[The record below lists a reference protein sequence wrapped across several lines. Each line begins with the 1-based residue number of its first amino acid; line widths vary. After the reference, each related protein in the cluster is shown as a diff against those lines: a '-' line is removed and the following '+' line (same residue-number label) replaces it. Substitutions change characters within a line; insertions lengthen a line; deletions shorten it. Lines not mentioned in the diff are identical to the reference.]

1 MRSTLIFEA
10 VLDALEPHTNTS
22 EFSNLVFSGGADR
35 GPTYAFLIAG
45 LCGQIIICY
54 FLSVG
59 TSAGLWTSVA
69 LANSLYAGRLTDWHT
84 MFFGRTS
91 RTSEPG
97 MKMYVPE
104 SPSKKVMVVATLDR
118 SSPRAV
124 AGLSPG
130 FLLNTCGLAA
140 AVFGAVFQ
148 DQTRA
153 SLGFGP
159 STPTAKWVVYTSIA
173 LSLGIS
179 LLIFVLTALQ
189 QLRERTWTDDS
200 ERPTR
205 WATYSNILASLV
217 ICTLATFFMR
227 GHFEYLWPILD
238 ALNWL
243 SGFPLGVLENGRMIS
258 IDDNY
263 LHLILLNRWILG
275 AVSSAVG
282 SSIGRSTSGR

>member
-1 MRSTLIFEA
+1 
-10 VLDALEPHTNTS
+10 VLDAIEPYANTS
-22 EFSNLVFSGGADR
+22 RFSDLVFSGGASR
-35 GPTYAFLIAG
+35 RPTYAFLIAG

-59 TSAGLWTSVA
+59 TSAGVWTSVA

-84 MFFGRTS
+84 MFYGRTA
-91 RTSEPG
+91 RTTEPG

-104 SPSKKVMVVATLDR
+104 SPSKELMVVATFDR

-140 AVFGAVFQ
+140 AVFGAIFQ

-153 SLGFGP
+153 SLGFGRK
-159 STPTAKWVVYTSIA
+159 TPTAKWVVYTSIA

-179 LLIFVLTALQ
+179 FLIFVLTALQ
-189 QLRERTWTDDS
+189 QLRERTWSDDR

-205 WATYSNILASLV
+205 WATYSNILASVV
-217 ICTLATFFMR
+217 ICALAIFFSHR
-227 GHFEYLWPILD
+227 HHEYLWPVLD
-238 ALNWL
+238 ALNLL

-275 AVSSAVG
+275 AVSSSVG
-282 SSIGRSTSGR
+282 STIRGK